1 MDWSLLQ
8 PTSSASSSGAGGS
21 EKSGKSWPGLRPVLS
36 YSSPYYYYCA
46 MVIDVL
52 LRFNWIF
59 YAIFTH
65 DLQHSTIA
73 SFLISFSEA
82 NRRGMWTLFRVENE
96 HAANV
101 MRFKASR
108 DVPLPYKLRSGDYQ
122 RRVEGSLV
130 HPEGAEEEEVV
141 EAVGAGTGAE
151 RERYAETVRRM
162 PSRPSPLM
170 AEEELAGAG
179 TMRRRKTLTRIF
191 ADAHTQDF
199 EKKRKPGGAGSVR
212 GGLGEEAEERE
223 SSGEP
228 NSSDED
234 ASDSNSVPGENG
246 EEVDEPRNV
255 LRRERRHV
263 SDQPN
268 VDEADRLE

>member
-1 MDWSLLQ
+1 
-8 PTSSASSSGAGGS
+8 
-21 EKSGKSWPGLRPVLS
+21 
-36 YSSPYYYYCA
+36 

-65 DLQHSTIA
+65 DLQHSTIV

-108 DVPLPYKLRSGDYQ
+108 DVPLPYKLRSADYQ
-122 RRVEGSLV
+122 RRIEGSLV
-130 HPEGAEEEEVV
+130 HPEGAEEEEEEVAV
-141 EAVGAGTGAE
+141 EAVGAGTGVE
-151 RERYAETVRRM
+151 RERYAETVRRV
-162 PSRPSPLM
+162 PSRPSPMM
-170 AEEELAGAG
+170 AEEELPVAG
-179 TMRRRKTLTRIF
+179 MRRRKTLTRIF

-199 EKKRKPGGAGSVR
+199 EKKRKPDGAGSVR
-212 GGLGEEAEERE
+212 GGLGGAAEERE
-223 SSGEP
+223 SSGEQ

-234 ASDSNSVPGENG
+234 ASDSNSAVGENG
-246 EEVDEPRNV
+246 DELDEPGSV
-255 LRRERRHV
+255 LRREG
-263 SDQPN
+263 S
-268 VDEADRLE
+268 